1 MGLLGSYASSGTGV
15 GFVCD
20 PAGGSTELL
29 IVFISRANNGLAD
42 GYVGSAID
50 KALQPAIART
60 SGIVFVSK
68 AYIPLHD
75 YEETS
80 SRGSCLCL

>member
-1 MGLLGSYASSGTGV
+1 MGLLDSYVSSSIGV

-20 PAGGSTELL
+20 LAGGLAELL

-42 GYVGSAID
+42 GYGGSDID
-50 KALQPAIART
+50 KALQRAIART

-75 YEETS
+75 YEQTS
-80 SRGSCLCL
+80 SWGSSLCL

>member
-1 MGLLGSYASSGTGV
+1 MGLLGSYVSSGTGV

-20 PAGGSTELL
+20 PAGGLTELL

-42 GYVGSAID
+42 GYRGSDIE

-60 SGIVFVSK
+60 SGVVFVSK

-80 SRGSCLCL
+80 SWGSSLCL